1 MKTASGGNATVWSE
15 TVHRVGD
22 DDWMTWQNGLLS
34 SDSYQER
41 NLDLMSSQ
49 LHDDVIRLANE
60 IGGNT
65 EFSRA
70 GGGNVSCKEEG
81 ILYIKPSG
89 VSMASLRQDDL
100 VPLKVDVLLDCLHSN
115 EEIEGDPVQVAAHAA
130 QVGKPDRRPSVEILF
145 HALIDDPLVLHLHPL
160 TVNAL
165 TCNQDGSRLA
175 REILEDRAVW
185 VSYEDPGVPLARR
198 IEHARQDFAE
208 RTGKKAPKITLLG
221 NHGMIVSGS
230 SYADVKAS
238 VNEATQLVRES
249 IEASDPVS
257 APVNAQSLSE
267 SAQGALMEALKASL
281 NARHISAA
289 WEGVARDSSSM
300 KAAPVTQGPLIPD
313 QIVYSGSFPLVIMQ
327 DNVAEAHRT
336 GTVDETIAEAI
347 NQFYSQHGKRPIVAV
362 MPDVG
367 VIGTGASQSAADNAL
382 ATFLDALRVSRDA
395 DRIGKTRVMNERERS
410 FIENWEAESYRQS
423 VAQKQGN

>member
-1 MKTASGGNATVWSE
+1 
-15 TVHRVGD
+15 
-22 DDWMTWQNGLLS
+22 
-34 SDSYQER
+34 
-41 NLDLMSSQ
+41 MSSQ

-238 VNEATQLVRES
+238 VNLFENRS
-249 IEASDPVS
+249 
-257 APVNAQSLSE
+257 
-267 SAQGALMEALKASL
+267 K
-281 NARHISAA
+281 R
-289 WEGVARDSSSM
+289 
-300 KAAPVTQGPLIPD
+300 
-313 QIVYSGSFPLVIMQ
+313 QI
-327 DNVAEAHRT
+327 
-336 GTVDETIAEAI
+336 
-347 NQFYSQHGKRPIVAV
+347 
-362 MPDVG
+362 
-367 VIGTGASQSAADNAL
+367 
-382 ATFLDALRVSRDA
+382 
-395 DRIGKTRVMNERERS
+395 
-410 FIENWEAESYRQS
+410 QS
-423 VAQKQGN
+423 VRRSTPSH